1 MRIAPTRII
10 QSDPPCNRGAKEAAN
25 KTSKLRAK
33 LLIRFH
39 DRDTLCRPTPPR
51 SSTAICRARRRLCR
65 TLKSTPSTLRV
76 FVIPLR
82 GTPPL
87 LPQLERP
94 GKRLR
99 RVRQTAHARL
109 GSKDV
114 RRLAPTARS
123 YSKNTALGARYGN
136 AVLVGAETAK
146 RPVTATRDIITHH
159 VDRILYAV
167 QAEEPAR

>member
-25 KTSKLRAK
+25 KTSELRAK

-65 TLKSTPSTLRV
+65 TLRSTPSTLRV
-76 FVIPLR
+76 LVIPLW
-82 GTPPL
+82 GIPPL
-87 LPQLERP
+87 LPQLKRP
-94 GKRLR
+94 GKRPR
-99 RVRQTAHARL
+99 RVRQTAHARR

-114 RRLAPTARS
+114 RQLTPTARS
-123 YSKNTALGARYGN
+123 LSNDYSARG
-136 AVLVGAETAK
+136 VLQK
-146 RPVTATRDIITHH
+146 RRSCW
-159 VDRILYAV
+159 Y
-167 QAEEPAR
+167 

>member
-1 MRIAPTRII
+1 MRIAPTLKM
-10 QSDPPCNRGAKEAAN
+10 QSDPPCNRGAKKAAN

-39 DRDTLCRPTPPR
+39 DHDTLCRPTPPR

-65 TLKSTPSTLRV
+65 TLRSTPSTLRV
-76 FVIPLR
+76 LVIPLW
-82 GTPPL
+82 GIPPL

-99 RVRQTAHARL
+99 RVRQTAHAHR

-114 RRLAPTARS
+114 RQLTPTARS
-123 YSKNTALGARYGN
+123 LSNDYSARG
-136 AVLVGAETAK
+136 VLQK
-146 RPVTATRDIITHH
+146 RRSCW
-159 VDRILYAV
+159 Y
-167 QAEEPAR
+167 